1 MQRSDSPPRSSL
13 FRRSSS
19 SSESSQASTVSAVSI
34 DVDGLF
40 ATKHLNR
47 DDGELD
53 MNFGDDFVIENS
65 AKDFKSVTETL
76 RQESRSIYNRL
87 HSIAHD
93 ASFVQSVA
101 SAYDLP
107 LIANERCGL
116 WYIQPKDLFGSVYFK
131 STDGHHGQWSFSLR
145 RLNLHLPAL
154 LEEHGGAVIVD
165 STRRGK
171 RMPDSLSKTI
181 PIWCAVMNRAYAKL
195 HPEAGWSG
203 DDVALHTPP
212 GTVSR
217 AEHTSIEKRID
228 EFVDSFLSVLPSPPQ
243 LSKPLRPLW
252 HTPTSTLPPLP
263 PTWDEFIPIVL
274 CTASEYVDAPEGT
287 ARMERDWTYVQG
299 AADDHELWS
308 HGLDPPTFWENSNK
322 LLAAPPSD
330 VEKLVKRTTS
340 TPNPRSAPSY
350 DRVGNTRIWVGNRA
364 STGVRKWGAVV
375 NCSLKNAEVDD
386 GCAYLHL
393 KIPEGKPG
401 RKELSKRLPE
411 VVDWVRSN
419 GFITRQK
426 TADGNAGDVLVVCDQ
441 GRDRSVGT
449 ALVLLSMFYDD
460 DAEIQDLGEPK
471 AISKESIRKR
481 LVWITSSREK
491 ANPSGATLGAVN
503 HYLMS

>member
-1 MQRSDSPPRSSL
+1 
-13 FRRSSS
+13 
-19 SSESSQASTVSAVSI
+19 
-34 DVDGLF
+34 
-40 ATKHLNR
+40 
-47 DDGELD
+47 
-53 MNFGDDFVIENS
+53 MNFGHDFALKDS
-65 AKDFKSVTETL
+65 AKEFKCVTQTL

-93 ASFVQSVA
+93 ASFVQFVA
-101 SAYDLP
+101 SAYNLP

-116 WYIQPKDLFGSVYFK
+116 WYIQPNDLVGSVYFK

-212 GTVSR
+212 STVSR
-217 AEHTSIEKRID
+217 AEHASIEERLD
-228 EFVDSFLSVLPSPPQ
+228 RFVDSLLSVLPSPPQ
-243 LSKPLRPLW
+243 LSKPLRSLW

-263 PTWDEFIPIVL
+263 PTWDEFTPIVL

-287 ARMERDWTYVQG
+287 TSMESGWTYVQG

-308 HGLDPPTFWENSNK
+308 HGLNPSTFWDNSEK
-322 LLAAPPSD
+322 LLAAAPSD
-330 VEKLVKRTTS
+330 VEKFVKRTTS

-364 STGVRKWGAVV
+364 STGVRKWDAVV
-375 NCSLKNAEVDD
+375 NCSLKYAEIEE
-386 GCAYLHL
+386 GCPYLHL

-401 RKELSKRLPE
+401 RKELSRRLPE
-411 VVDWVRSN
+411 VVEWVRSN
-419 GFITRQK
+419 GFITRPK
-426 TADGNAGDVLVVCDQ
+426 MADGNAGGVLVVCDQ

-449 ALVLLSMFYDD
+449 ALALLSIFYDD
-460 DAEIQDLGEPK
+460 GAKFRDLGEPNG
-471 AISKESIRKR
+471 ILKEYIRKR